1 MVHLSSIAL
10 HSVLTGLCLW
20 QIIKNSIDYYN
31 TRTTIVT
38 TTGLADVDQVSLDVS
53 ALPPRTGLQF
63 PVMFRLVVDPGFR
76 QEELWRCGYA
86 SYYEYELGR
95 SR

>member
-1 MVHLSSIAL
+1 MVHLSSLTL

-38 TTGLADVDQVSLDVS
+38 TTGLADVDQVSLAVS
-53 ALPPRTGLQF
+53 ALPPRTGCAVPCRVPAGGGPGVPAGGALAL
-63 PVMFRLVVDPGFR
+63 RLR
-76 QEELWRCGYA
+76 QLLRVRV
-86 SYYEYELGR
+86 R
-95 SR
+95 S